1 MTRQTRVASC
11 VAVVALLAG
20 AGFAA
25 AQGPAGALNAPAQ
38 AKVAPPSAQ
47 ATVKA
52 GSGGGQTAPPAKAP

>member
-11 VAVVALLAG
+11 VAV
-20 AGFAA
+20 